1 MRFFEKLKD
10 GRPPPPQ
17 KKKIMSTL
25 VMLFSLLSTLGD
37 AGLGL
42 TPYGP
47 VEYKPVWR
55 SLVQSFTGKFTLCV
69 QGLRSPNFFLGNGSR

>member
-1 MRFFEKLKD
+1 MCFFKKSED
-10 GRPPPPQ
+10 GRSPP

-25 VMLFSLLSTLGD
+25 VMLFSILSTLRD

-47 VEYKPVWR
+47 VE
-55 SLVQSFTGKFTLCV
+55 
-69 QGLRSPNFFLGNGSR
+69 